1 VLLFVRI
8 FTKVQQGLHLE
19 TYPLQFWFKQ
29 VQAPSMAMG
38 EGWAGHPEC
47 ILYPIG
53 IFNCR
58 AACRTTFFAAATP
71 KCPGAA
77 PADKIVG
84 AAGMYCEHARKQPL
98 LVLLLLQ
105 CLEANDINDMCPSPL
120 TLCYT
125 SYPTIPNINQC
136 SQLHYASV
144 ASAESNRLAA
154 AAAAAAAASRLP
166 AHSTSLCLLPH
177 NELLEAGRFAGA
189 VTQVVQLGTTDL
201 DRR

>member
-1 VLLFVRI
+1 
-8 FTKVQQGLHLE
+8 
-19 TYPLQFWFKQ
+19 
-29 VQAPSMAMG
+29 
-38 EGWAGHPEC
+38 
-47 ILYPIG
+47 
-53 IFNCR
+53 
-58 AACRTTFFAAATP
+58 
-71 KCPGAA
+71 
-77 PADKIVG
+77 
-84 AAGMYCEHARKQPL
+84 MYCEHARKQPL

-105 CLEANDINDMCPSPL
+105 CLEVDDMNDVSASPL

-154 AAAAAAAASRLP
+154 AAAAAAAAASRLP

-177 NELLEAGRFAGA
+177 NELLEAGRLAGA

-201 DRR
+201 KQQIATQFPFPLEQVA